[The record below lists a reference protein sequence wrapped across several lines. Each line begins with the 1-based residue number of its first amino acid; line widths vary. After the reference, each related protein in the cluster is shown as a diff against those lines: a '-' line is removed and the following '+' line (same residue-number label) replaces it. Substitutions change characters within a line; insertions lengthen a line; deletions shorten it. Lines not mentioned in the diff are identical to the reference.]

1 MSRTGWPKE
10 FAVADCTQPPRTPSQ
25 MHSPEL
31 LRPVSGERAALD
43 ELLEALP
50 CMAFLERGEE
60 IFAANALARD
70 FAGTGEAMRVD
81 QLFAGAYPTA
91 RDGRRQLFDCRLLSP
106 GAPSTRVRGAVQP
119 FAAAGEGAR
128 LVLLMESGVE
138 VAEVNQDHGGKAE
151 STFLEDLFDSSP
163 EAMIIVWGTHI
174 VRANPEFLRM
184 FGYSLAE
191 CIGADTH
198 DLIIPDGRH
207 HESEILLFSVL
218 AEGRASMETVRRTRA
233 GEQLDVSLSLARVRL
248 GVESMGLCIT
258 FRDIRSQ
265 KETEARLQYATLHDP
280 LTGLANRVLFLD
292 RLTLTMARFARRP
305 DRNYAVVFL
314 DVDLFKQV
322 NDSRGHAAGDALLL
336 AVAQRLRSCLRPQDT
351 IARFGGDE
359 FALLLDEVGST
370 EDIARLAERIQRELR
385 KPVEIGG
392 AAVLVSASMG
402 IALGS
407 AGYTGSD
414 EIMRDADSA
423 MYRAKVNGKGRH
435 EFFQVAAGAK
445 SGV

>member
-1 MSRTGWPKE
+1 
-10 FAVADCTQPPRTPSQ
+10 
-25 MHSPEL
+25 
-31 LRPVSGERAALD
+31 
-43 ELLEALP
+43 
-50 CMAFLERGEE
+50 
-60 IFAANALARD
+60 
-70 FAGTGEAMRVD
+70 
-81 QLFAGAYPTA
+81 
-91 RDGRRQLFDCRLLSP
+91 
-106 GAPSTRVRGAVQP
+106 
-119 FAAAGEGAR
+119 
-128 LVLLMESGVE
+128 
-138 VAEVNQDHGGKAE
+138 
-151 STFLEDLFDSSP
+151 
-163 EAMIIVWGTHI
+163 
-174 VRANPEFLRM
+174 
-184 FGYSLAE
+184 
-191 CIGADTH
+191 
-198 DLIIPDGRH
+198 
-207 HESEILLFSVL
+207 
-218 AEGRASMETVRRTRA
+218 
-233 GEQLDVSLSLARVRL
+233 LDVSLSLARVRL